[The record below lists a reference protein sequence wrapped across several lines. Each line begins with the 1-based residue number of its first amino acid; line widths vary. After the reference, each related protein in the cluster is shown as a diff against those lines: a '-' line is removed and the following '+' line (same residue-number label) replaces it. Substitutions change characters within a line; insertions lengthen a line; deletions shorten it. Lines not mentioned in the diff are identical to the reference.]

1 MGGKLEIYSKQ
12 GRGTNMTL
20 QIPALS
26 NTELDTGKPN
36 PAPDNQPVLVYDE
49 NQHTRRSFCLL
60 LERKKYRY
68 RSLSNVDEFIKLMPS
83 YKHLIIGVSATDIKN
98 LLIQKVVGQ
107 ISDFHNIVTIA
118 LPNGHPLPALP
129 KQVSVIN
136 KPIRPASIIPS
147 DDQTTIIQT
156 LTNQQQVFSKE
167 ICAVVAEDNF
177 FNQILIGKIL
187 EKHNITA
194 HIASNGKEALVL
206 IEKYSPDIA
215 IIDIHMPIMD
225 GFEATKIIRQNGE
238 LPIISLTANI
248 IEKDHQKIIAAGS
261 NAIVLKPINDV
272 ELIQRIK
279 ELTQNQQA
287 RAVKQE
293 LDETETVTVEIETSD
308 IPPTITSGTNIADYD
323 LDQSILKTELERLL
337 DMLDDSFTTQ
347 DTDEMRSTAHQLVG
361 LAGLY
366 ELPEVELA
374 TLALQNAVKSENIRE
389 TWVCLSRL
397 KRIVINNSS
406 EEELEDQFETDDVI
420 ESTYT

>member
-1 MGGKLEIYSKQ
+1 
-12 GRGTNMTL
+12 MTL

-36 PAPDNQPVLVYDE
+36 PISDTQPVLVYDE

-83 YKHLIIGVSATDIKN
+83 YKHLIIGVSATDYKN
-98 LLIQKVVGQ
+98 QLIQKVAEQ
-107 ISDFHNIVTIA
+107 ISDFHTIVTLA

-136 KPIRPASIIPS
+136 KPIRPESIIPS
-147 DDQTTIIQT
+147 DDQSTTTQT
-156 LTNQQQVFSKE
+156 LTNHTHTFPKD
-167 ICAVVAEDNF
+167 ICAVIAEDNF

-194 HIASNGKEALVL
+194 HIASNGKEALGL
-206 IEKYSPDIA
+206 IDQHQPDIA

-225 GFEATKIIRQNGE
+225 GFEATRIIRENSD

-248 IEKDHQKIIAAGS
+248 IEKDHQKITAAGS

-279 ELTQNQQA
+279 ELTKNKKVKAARQQSSA
-287 RAVKQE
+287 AKNDTAPKPSCDTDQGTAN
-293 LDETETVTVEIETSD
+293 DMHKAAA
-308 IPPTITSGTNIADYD
+308 SGTNIADYD
-323 LDQSILKTELERLL
+323 LDQSILKVELERLL
-337 DMLDDSFTTQ
+337 TLLDDSFAKN
-347 DTDEMRSTAHQLVG
+347 DNDEMRSAAHQLVG

-366 ELPEVELA
+366 ELPEVELS
-374 TLALQNAVKSENIRE
+374 TLALQTAVKSGDVRE

-397 KRIVINNSS
+397 KRIVMNNPLDA
-406 EEELEDQFETDDVI
+406 ELENDEI
-420 ESTYT
+420 